1 MDGTPHLIFM
11 ERGFLYGVRAMAVRE
26 IVWLPELAPVEETP
40 ECVAG
45 LFSLRGRIVPVID
58 PGILFGHKKR
68 GYSLSDSVIVIES
81 GERLAGIIASGVADM
96 IDIAQGAIQSISAIS
111 AISTIS
117 AIPAT
122 QESGHEGSRHI
133 HIIEGEAKAGDRLVM
148 VLDVGRLMDAAFA
161 RETEEVPEAIT
172 TRPDSGGFCPEA
184 TEEERRA
191 FHTRAIDLDR
201 TAIDATAAGRT
212 AVAVVALGQERLG
225 IDLDFIREF
234 SEISGLVPVPCCPSH
249 ILGNMNLRGNVITIV
264 DIREPLG
271 IAADAKAASK
281 KAVVA
286 EIASLIIGVAIDD
299 LFEVVYV
306 TPAEVRPADFV
317 VEYGE
322 RYIKGTIPYDNATIA
337 YIDLRKILS
346 RTEMI
351 IDEGV

>member
-1 MDGTPHLIFM
+1 MDGMPHLIFM
-11 ERGFLYGVRAMAVRE
+11 ERGFLYGVRAAAVRE

-111 AISTIS
+111 TIS

-122 QESGHEGSRHI
+122 QESGRPGPHNRHM

-172 TRPDSGGFCPEA
+172 ARPEAGGFCPEA

-191 FHTRAIDLDR
+191 FHTRATDLDKA
-201 TAIDATAAGRT
+201 AIDATAAGRT

-234 SEISGLVPVPCCPSH
+234 SDISGLVPVPCCPSH

-281 KAVVA
+281 KAVVT
-286 EIASLIIGVAIDD
+286 EIAGLIIGVAIDD

-322 RYIKGTIPYDNATIA
+322 RYIKGTIPYDGSTIA

-346 RTEMI
+346 RSEII
-351 IDEGV
+351 IDEEV

>member
-11 ERGFLYGVRAMAVRE
+11 ERGFLYGVKATAVRE

-58 PGILFGHKKR
+58 PGILFGHRKR
-68 GYSLSDSVIVIES
+68 GYSLSDSVIVFES
-81 GERLAGIIASGVADM
+81 GERLAGIMASWVADM

-111 AISTIS
+111 AI
-117 AIPAT
+117 PAT
-122 QESGHEGSRHI
+122 QESGRPGPHHRHM

-148 VLDVGRLMDAAFA
+148 VLDIDRLMDAAFA
-161 RETEEVPEAIT
+161 HETEAIPEAIT
-172 TRPDSGGFCPEA
+172 ARPDAEGFCPEA
-184 TEEERRA
+184 TEEEQRA

-201 TAIDATAAGRT
+201 AAIDTTAAGRT

-225 IDLDFIREF
+225 IDLDIIREF

-281 KAVVA
+281 KAIVA
-286 EIASLIIGVAIDD
+286 EIAGLIIGVAIDD

-306 TPAEVRPADFV
+306 GPAEIRPADFV

-322 RYIKGTIPYDNATIA
+322 RHIKGTIPYNGSTIA

-346 RTEMI
+346 RNEML
-351 IDEGV
+351 IDEEV